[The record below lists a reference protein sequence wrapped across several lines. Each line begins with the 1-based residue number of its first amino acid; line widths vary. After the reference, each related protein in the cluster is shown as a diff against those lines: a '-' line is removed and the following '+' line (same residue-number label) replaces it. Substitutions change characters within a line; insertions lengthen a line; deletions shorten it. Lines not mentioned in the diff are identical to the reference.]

1 MVGASGSAWG
11 AGGREMTKR
20 VQLIVAVL
28 TALAGC
34 AQLPAATV
42 ESDIERTWSQALV
55 ALPAGRGPEL
65 VGRMGE
71 RAVVQRINELRQR
84 GRYPLVVFL
93 HGCTGIGDAPFFT
106 ELARLGYAVVVPDSF
121 ARRYRPLQCDPKTLR
136 GGNNLFVYDFRATEL
151 TFALEQ
157 LSKVDWVDF
166 NNLFLI
172 GASEGAVSA
181 ALFRGEVF
189 NARVLLQWTCHG
201 QALVRGIDAP
211 PTEPVLAIVRDGDP
225 YYDPR
230 NTPAQQG
237 DCGAFMAGRPGSRS
251 LIFEP
256 ASGLQGHTL
265 LGDPGV
271 VYAVADFLASA
282 HRRGGRR

>member
-1 MVGASGSAWG
+1 VRRL
-11 AGGREMTKR
+11 GRS
-20 VQLIVAVL
+20 IVTAVL
-28 TALAGC
+28 IALAGC
-34 AQLPAATV
+34 TQLSLAPSEA
-42 ESDIERTWSQALV
+42 DIERTWSQALV

-71 RAVVQRINELRQR
+71 RAVVQRVAEMRLR

-93 HGCTGIGDAPFFT
+93 HGCTGIGDVPFFT

-121 ARRYRPLQCDPKTLR
+121 ARRYRPLQCDPRTLR

-151 TFALEQ
+151 TFALDQ

-166 NNLFLI
+166 DNLFLI
-172 GASEGAVSA
+172 GASEGAVAA

-201 QALVRGIDAP
+201 QALVRGIAALP
-211 PTEPVLAIVRDGDP
+211 NEPVLAIVREGDP

-237 DCGAFMAGRPGSRS
+237 DCGAFMVGRPGSRS
-251 LIFEP
+251 VVLG
-256 ASGLQGHTL
+256 AAGGLQGHTL
-265 LGDPGV
+265 LDDPDV
-271 VYAVADFLASA
+271 RAAIADFLGAA
-282 HRRGGRR
+282 YRRGRRQ